1 MWTPEELEKKLKK
14 GESTRWVLKDGIP
27 KGELTIMYGLTDHY
41 KTFLSMKIALEV
53 ATGSQELGAT
63 ESGRVILINTD
74 TTSQM
79 DIWIRFKGL
88 QKASYPDHD
97 FSKSLLLNDGYVVS
111 DEDNHFKLDLTAEH
125 YLNDPKGYVYAD
137 GSIEPQIIK
146 WRDAF
151 SYLCRFHG
159 VEDPELRLIIID
171 TLSGSIGANS
181 VNDDTAIRKLI
192 SNLKEIIK
200 GCDGKIAIL
209 VVAHASHKNPS
220 KGIMGTSI
228 QHNDFQSV
236 LKVKKSKSNYVL
248 YREKLK
254 SKAKGSSI
262 PFKMRSIS
270 YMDYETLYVDIGKEL
285 LGFEA
290 EILRLYESGYE
301 KDGIK
306 KETLK
311 IHGGNYATHKSFN
324 VSFNRYWK
332 NLVKQGFIKDG
343 KQGNI

>member
-14 GESTRWVLKDGIP
+14 GESTRWVLENLIP

-41 KTFLSMKIALEV
+41 KTFLSLKIACEV

-79 DIWIRFKGL
+79 DIYLRFKAL

-97 FSKSLLLNDGYVVS
+97 FSRSLLFDDGYVVS

-125 YLNDPKGYVYAD
+125 YLNDPKGYFYSD
-137 GSIEPQIIK
+137 GTVEPQIEE
-146 WRDAF
+146 WRGAF
-151 SYLCRFHG
+151 SYLVGSHCD
-159 VEDPELRLIIID
+159 EDPELKLIIID

-192 SNLKEIIK
+192 SNLKEVIK

-220 KGIMGTSI
+220 KGIMGSSI

-236 LKVKKSKSNYVL
+236 LRVKKSKTNYVL
-248 YREKLK
+248 HREKLK
-254 SKAKGSSI
+254 SPAKGSSI

-270 YMDYETLYVDIGKEL
+270 IMDYETLYVDIGKEL
-285 LGFEA
+285 SDLENKIISLAKQGQQ
-290 EILRLYESGYE
+290 
-301 KDGIK
+301 KDNIRDSIYK
-306 KETLK
+306 T
-311 IHGGNYATHKSFN
+311 HGQHYNNKKSFN
-324 VSFNRYWK
+324 VVFGRKWNS
-332 NLVKQGFIKDG
+332 LLEQGFLGSGQQD
-343 KQGNI
+343 NN